1 MEFRGDGEIMVV
13 MEVPRTSLRAA
24 GDEGLAELE
33 ELFWKLDLGP
43 RHRVELLEG
52 QIVVSPK
59 AAYWHE
65 RVVTRL
71 GRGFDAVC
79 VANGWEPTPGA
90 DLVLSPTRDIIQPDF
105 LIVRDPSAFSTV
117 ESVVPIAQVLLVS
130 EICSPSSLRADREVK
145 PLSCAKAGIPFYL
158 LVDRF
163 TQPMTISLMSEP
175 GDQGYRKVQTVHAGP
190 DGGKLHV
197 PEPFAI
203 AIDAATVPAPR

>member
-1 MEFRGDGEIMVV
+1 MVV

-24 GDEGLAELE
+24 EDEALAELE

-43 RHRVELLEG
+43 RHRIELLEG

-65 RVVTRL
+65 RVVTWL
-71 GRGFDAVC
+71 GRRFDSVC
-79 VANGWEPTPGA
+79 VTNGWEPTPGI
-90 DLVLSPTRDIIQPDF
+90 DLVLSPTGNIVQPDYM
-105 LIVRDPSAFSTV
+105 IVRDPNAFSNKNC
-117 ESVVPIAQVLLVS
+117 VVPIDQVLLVS

-145 PLSCAKAGIPFYL
+145 PLSCAQAGIPCYL

-175 GDQGYRKVQTVHAGP
+175 GEQGYRKAETVHAGP
-190 DGGKLHV
+190 GGGKLRV
-197 PEPFAI
+197 PEPFGVTV
-203 AIDAATVPAPR
+203 DAATLPEPR

>member
-1 MEFRGDGEIMVV
+1 MVV

-24 GDEGLAELE
+24 EDEALAELE
-33 ELFWKLDLGP
+33 ELFRKLDPGP
-43 RHRVELLEG
+43 GHRVELLEG

-65 RVVTRL
+65 RVVTWLIFRFESACTA
-71 GRGFDAVC
+71 G
-79 VANGWEPTPGA
+79 GWEQTPGA
-90 DLVLSPTRDIIQPDF
+90 DLVLPPTRDIIQPDF
-105 LIVRDPSAFSTV
+105 LIVRDPTAFSNV
-117 ESVVPIAQVLLVS
+117 ESVVPIGQVLLVS

-175 GDQGYRKVQTVHAGP
+175 GEQGYRKAETVHAGP
-190 DGGKLHV
+190 GGGKLHV
-197 PEPFAI
+197 PEPFGI
-203 AIDAATVPAPR
+203 TIDAATLPEAR